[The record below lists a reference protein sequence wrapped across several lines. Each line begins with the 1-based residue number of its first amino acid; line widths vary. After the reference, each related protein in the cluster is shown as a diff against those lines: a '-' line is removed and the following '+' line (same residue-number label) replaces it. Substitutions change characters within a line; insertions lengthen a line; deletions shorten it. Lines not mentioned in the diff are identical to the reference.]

1 MKGILGFSGKTTTS
15 IVFLLAVIF
24 IALTLGSVRFLVN
37 DNSSSLPNVG
47 LEGNEN
53 MEEEEEEEDVE
64 DVEDVEEMKN
74 KKEGMRKK
82 QRSKERNRK

>member
-53 MEEEEEEEDVE
+53 MEEEEEDVE
-64 DVEDVEEMKN
+64 DVEDVEKMKN
-74 KKEGMRKK
+74 KKEGMGNKERKK
-82 QRSKERNRK
+82 

>member
-53 MEEEEEEEDVE
+53 MEEEDVE

>member
-53 MEEEEEEEDVE
+53 MEEEE

-74 KKEGMRKK
+74 KKEGMGNKERKK
-82 QRSKERNRK
+82 

>member
-53 MEEEEEEEDVE
+53 MEEEEDVEEE

-74 KKEGMRKK
+74 KKEGMGNKERKK
-82 QRSKERNRK
+82 